1 MQMFSDPTLLA
12 KIAGNES
19 TKHLLADPTFMAKLQ
34 QIQRN
39 PALAQQEVMQDPRF
53 ISIIA
58 MLLNIQMPG
67 TGGPG
72 PSSSGEPMQTDE
84 PVFPFLPRRPFSELL
99 KTVILV
105 GLRSHANISVS
116 GDLDAL
122 PTCIPSAT

>member
-1 MQMFSDPTLLA
+1 MFSDPTLLA

-53 ISIIA
+53 ISVIA
-58 MLLNIQMPG
+58 MLLNIQMPAA
-67 TGGPG
+67 GGPG
-72 PSSSGEPMQTDE
+72 PSSFGGEPMQTDE
-84 PVFPFLPRRPFSELL
+84 PVSLAPLLPTLL
-99 KTVILV
+99 KTVILAE
-105 GLRSHANISVS
+105 LRSHANISVS
-116 GDLDAL
+116 RDLDAL